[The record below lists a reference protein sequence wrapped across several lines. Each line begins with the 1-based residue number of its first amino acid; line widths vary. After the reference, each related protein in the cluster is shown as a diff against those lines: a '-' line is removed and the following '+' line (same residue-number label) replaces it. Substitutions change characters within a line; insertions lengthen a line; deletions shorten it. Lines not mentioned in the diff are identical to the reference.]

1 MVLMVDDDPDV
12 RTSVARGLRHSGFD
26 VRVAA
31 TGKEALRL
39 LSNETHDALVLD
51 VQMPELDGVA
61 VVTALRALGNDIP
74 ICVLSARDTVND
86 RIAGLEAGA
95 DDYLTKPFDLGEL
108 VARLH
113 ALLRRSSHSD
123 QSSDTMTVGP
133 LTIDTAR
140 RLVFVDGERV
150 DLTKREF
157 DLLAVLAENAG
168 VVLSRQRLLELV
180 WGYDF
185 DVDTNVADVFI
196 SYLRRKLERDGLP
209 RVIHTVRGIGY
220 VLRNER
226 ASRAS
231 SADARDAPQFGR
243 SASLRTRVALAAAA
257 AAAAV
262 VAVFTVLTS
271 IVLAN
276 NDAAQLDRRLDSI
289 VEASMYP
296 DQLSDPRRGVLTTGR
311 SRIDGPGGLPAR
323 LPAACAAAGHGRPSW
338 STASTTGCAPSRWN
352 SKAAC

>member
-1 MVLMVDDDPDV
+1 MRVSEELSAPHGGAPMAGPTVLMVDDDPDV
-12 RTSVARGLRHSGFD
+12 RTSVARGLRHWGFD
-26 VRVAA
+26 VRVAG

-39 LSNETHDALVLD
+39 LSSETHDALVLD

-113 ALLRRSSHSD
+113 ALLRRSAHHSEER
-123 QSSDTMTVGP
+123 SDAMTIGP
-133 LTIDTAR
+133 LTIDTSR
-140 RLVFVDGERV
+140 RLVFAAGERV
-150 DLTKREF
+150 ELTKREF

-196 SYLRRKLERDGLP
+196 SYLRRKLEREGVR

-220 VLRNER
+220 VLRDE
-226 ASRAS
+226 
-231 SADARDAPQFGR
+231 P
-243 SASLRTRVALAAAA
+243 
-257 AAAAV
+257 
-262 VAVFTVLTS
+262 
-271 IVLAN
+271 
-276 NDAAQLDRRLDSI
+276 
-289 VEASMYP
+289 
-296 DQLSDPRRGVLTTGR
+296 
-311 SRIDGPGGLPAR
+311 
-323 LPAACAAAGHGRPSW
+323 
-338 STASTTGCAPSRWN
+338 
-352 SKAAC
+352 

>member
-1 MVLMVDDDPDV
+1 VLTAQDGHRVLLVDDDPDV

-31 TGKEALRL
+31 NGKEALRM
-39 LSNETHDALVLD
+39 LSVEDHDALVLD
-51 VQMPELDGVA
+51 IQMPELDGVA

-74 ICVLSARDTVND
+74 ICVLSARDTVDD

-113 ALLRRSSHSD
+113 ALLRRAALIPDERSD
-123 QSSDTMTVGP
+123 AVTVGP
-133 LTIDTAR
+133 LTIDTHR
-140 RLVFVDGERV
+140 RLVLVEGNRV

-157 DLLAVLAENAG
+157 DLLAALAENNG

-196 SYLRRKLERDGLP
+196 SYLRRKLEPEGVP

-220 VLRNER
+220 LLR
-226 ASRAS
+226 
-231 SADARDAPQFGR
+231 AD
-243 SASLRTRVALAAAA
+243 
-257 AAAAV
+257 
-262 VAVFTVLTS
+262 
-271 IVLAN
+271 
-276 NDAAQLDRRLDSI
+276 
-289 VEASMYP
+289 E
-296 DQLSDPRRGVLTTGR
+296 
-311 SRIDGPGGLPAR
+311 
-323 LPAACAAAGHGRPSW
+323 
-338 STASTTGCAPSRWN
+338 
-352 SKAAC
+352 

>member
-1 MVLMVDDDPDV
+1 VGGEELPVRDGVGPLVLMVDDDPDV
-12 RTSVARGLRHSGFD
+12 RTSVARGLRHWGFD

-39 LSNETHDALVLD
+39 LSGESHDALVLD

-74 ICVLSARDTVND
+74 ICVLSARDSD
-86 RIAGLEAGA
+86 RIAGLDAGA
-95 DDYLTKPFDLGEL
+95 DDYLTKPFDIGEL

-123 QSSDTMTVGP
+123 ERSDAMTVGP

-140 RLVFVDGERV
+140 RLVFVAGERV
-150 DLTKREF
+150 ELTKREF

-168 VVLSRQRLLELV
+168 VVLTRQRLLELV

-196 SYLRRKLERDGLP
+196 SYLRRKLERDDVP

-220 VLRNER
+220 VLR
-226 ASRAS
+226 
-231 SADARDAPQFGR
+231 
-243 SASLRTRVALAAAA
+243 
-257 AAAAV
+257 
-262 VAVFTVLTS
+262 
-271 IVLAN
+271 I
-276 NDAAQLDRRLDSI
+276 
-289 VEASMYP
+289 
-296 DQLSDPRRGVLTTGR
+296 DP
-311 SRIDGPGGLPAR
+311 
-323 LPAACAAAGHGRPSW
+323 
-338 STASTTGCAPSRWN
+338 
-352 SKAAC
+352 